1 MGLVSAC
8 QVCPNITQHTRPT
21 YLPTLLL
28 YFPALSY
35 FIFVFKLLSSV
46 LDLAESLNPI
56 LQSSYIYIY
65 IYIKICLLRLVRSLF
80 LFPASSLVSQR
91 LPKCTA
97 TTQGSSP
104 CSPTANWKKN
114 TRRKSQT
121 FAAALATMLFCPA
134 PCLSPVIDKRNHI
147 ISRRTTKS
155 TPPIELHRNK
165 IATARW
171 PPCEDGL

>member
-8 QVCPNITQHTRPT
+8 QVCPDITRHTRPT
-21 YLPTLLL
+21 YFPALLL

-56 LQSSYIYIY
+56 LLSSY
-65 IYIKICLLRLVRSLF
+65 IYIKICLFRLVRSLF

-121 FAAALATMLFCPA
+121 FAAALATMLFCLA
-134 PCLSPVIDKRNHI
+134 PCLSRVIDKRNHI

-171 PPCEDGL
+171 PPSEDGL